1 MTTCWTCDP
10 EYAFKLSWVS
20 CPTLNNNNVFIMML
34 VVILYRICEISNIL
48 YAYIC
53 YLRWGYIG
61 QEVHIEP
68 DASCVPE
75 EQSGPDVCC
84 VPEEQSGP
92 DSRPMIRNFNT
103 GRLLGEGICYA
114 YNAHNW
120 YFSRHSTYL
129 NIIYLNWSCEN
140 LKKSKREETIL

>member
-1 MTTCWTCDP
+1 
-10 EYAFKLSWVS
+10 
-20 CPTLNNNNVFIMML
+20 MML
-34 VVILYRICEISNIL
+34 VVILYRDSEISNIL
-48 YAYIC
+48 YAYMC

-92 DSRPMIRNFNT
+92 DGRPMIRNLNT
-103 GRLLGEGICYA
+103 GRLLGESIRYA
-114 YNAHNW
+114 
-120 YFSRHSTYL
+120 
-129 NIIYLNWSCEN
+129 
-140 LKKSKREETIL
+140 